1 MKCCK
6 SGRQIYTFC
15 LIFAAESRGVPVASV
30 LGTTIKTR
38 EMSEKSDSGQQGLSI
53 TFVWL
58 AVTFCV
64 CLVASNLFVP
74 RLWQVGHLQL
84 QLSGAVLIFPISY
97 VINDLL
103 TEVYG
108 YRKAMLVIW
117 MGFVLSAFIAVAAQ
131 LVSWLPA
138 PLYPENQE
146 VATSFNRLFSLVPR
160 TTVAS
165 LLAFVLGSK
174 INAWVMSR
182 MKVATHGKGFG
193 WRAILSTIAGELCDS
208 VIFYPL
214 AFLGV
219 MPPVA
224 ILSIILTQV
233 TVKTLYE
240 VLILPV
246 TSFFARRLKR
256 SEGIDTYDYNVSF
269 NPLLSKNR

>member
-1 MKCCK
+1 
-6 SGRQIYTFC
+6 
-15 LIFAAESRGVPVASV
+15 
-30 LGTTIKTR
+30 
-38 EMSEKSDSGQQGLSI
+38 MSEKNTSGQQGLSV

-74 RLWQVGHLQL
+74 RLWQVGKLPL

-138 PLYPENQE
+138 PIYPENQE
-146 VATSFNRLFSLVPR
+146 VANSFNKLFGLVPR

-165 LLAFVLGSK
+165 LLAFILGSQM
-174 INAWVMSR
+174 NAWVMSR
-182 MKVATHGKGFG
+182 MKVATKGKGFG
-193 WRAILSTIAGELCDS
+193 WRAILSTMAGELCDS

-219 MPPVA
+219 MPVGA

-240 VLILPV
+240 VLILPLTTV
-246 TSFFARRLKR
+246 IARRLKR
-256 SEGIDTYDYNVSF
+256 SEGIDTYDYNVSY
-269 NPLLSKNR
+269 NPFITKAE